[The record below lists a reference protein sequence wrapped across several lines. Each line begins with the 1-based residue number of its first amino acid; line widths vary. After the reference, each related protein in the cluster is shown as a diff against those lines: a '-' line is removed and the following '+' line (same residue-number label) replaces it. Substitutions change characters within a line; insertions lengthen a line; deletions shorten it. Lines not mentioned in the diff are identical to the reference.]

1 MQGWVDLIGWLHT
14 EMVHSSR
21 HEMREAKGKDKGRYH
36 ELKAEV
42 QRKLREDKQQQLEGR
57 CVELEAAISKENS
70 SG

>member
-1 MQGWVDLIGWLHT
+1 
-14 EMVHSSR
+14 
-21 HEMREAKGKDKGRYH
+21 MREAKGKDKGRYH